1 MKTSL
6 YKVSLMSLLLWL
18 SAPCLLAQ
26 KYILV
31 DRQEKQTA
39 GRLGA
44 KEAAVEI
51 RSERGDLSI
60 YTNLSAKPFAVT
72 ASADGKSY
80 LYRSVLSLEKTAD
93 YILYFS
99 GNGLFRTDFRL
110 YGLQPKEQVVLT
122 ASITSIEVKERT
134 DGRIQPTGTGNAIV
148 RFYALASDLDI
159 KTAENEKF
167 SIEGKEQGTNFHIY
181 SLETSARDKD
191 RLEIHIKDGP
201 EERRFVIYNLAAKCF
216 EYYVI
221 NNNSGEEKPTDYGLP
236 LTQALQDSMKTLS
249 VARIIEKAYEY
260 TDAFDEENAT
270 LYWYIGAL
278 RGSAIAQTELGT
290 CFFTGRG
297 VPEADFYKAFYWFQK
312 AAVQGDSFAL
322 NNLGICYDE
331 GKGVS
336 QDITKAFECFEKAA
350 MQNPDGGSPQCNL
363 AKRYELGHG
372 TPKNLKLAEE
382 WYRKAAEKGN
392 EEARIRLKNLLD
404 SK

>member
-1 MKTSL
+1 MLTYSAQGEITDFYFCLNKLEMNAFMEGVAKEVRDSRIAQQILSFVENYRTAYNAKDTEYLRNVFSDDAL
-6 YKVSLMSLLLWL
+6 IVTGRVITPRKPQSIEHGGFSAPIVAYTCQNKEQYLENLFALFKKVSYINVQFADIVVRQHPENPNFYAVTLKQDWHASNYSDEGIVNLLW
-18 SAPCLLAQ
+18 
-26 KYILV
+26 
-31 DRQEKQTA
+31 E
-39 GRLGA
+39 
-44 KEAAVEI
+44 
-51 RSERGDLSI
+51 
-60 YTNLSAKPFAVT
+60 
-72 ASADGKSY
+72 
-80 LYRSVLSLEKTAD
+80 
-93 YILYFS
+93 
-99 GNGLFRTDFRL
+99 
-110 YGLQPKEQVVLT
+110 
-122 ASITSIEVKERT
+122 
-134 DGRIQPTGTGNAIV
+134 
-148 RFYALASDLDI
+148 
-159 KTAENEKF
+159 
-167 SIEGKEQGTNFHIY
+167 
-181 SLETSARDKD
+181 
-191 RLEIHIKDGP
+191 
-201 EERRFVIYNLAAKCF
+201 F
-216 EYYVI
+216 E
-221 NNNSGEEKPTDYGLP
+221 PTDYGLP

-297 VPEADFYKAFYWFQK
+297 VPEAGFYKAFYWFQK

-350 MQNPDGGSPQCNL
+350 MQNPDGGSLQCNL